1 MFAVAPHQ
9 LRWPSATE
17 QFFGSSRPV
26 QEAKPRAN
34 ETMLQPVGRLTKV
47 TDPALCGGGAKA
59 AAPLPIGR
67 DPGIRD
73 EIAPNLTTPHFP
85 LLHTICLNRKWDP
98 HPRYP
103 S

>member
-67 DPGIRD
+67 DPVIRD
-73 EIAPNLTTPHFP
+73 EIAPYMTTHHLP
-85 LLHTICLNRKWDP
+85 
-98 HPRYP
+98 
-103 S
+103 